1 MMWMGIWVHP
11 YTVTLVQ
18 VGVDFENI
26 YVGLDLSDV
35 VRSWLRL
42 KTPVDCI
49 PHPCHM
55 YTMSCSTLISCGWE
69 YGSTL
74 TLLRLCRWEWS
85 LGKMG
90 YG

>member
-26 YVGLDLSDV
+26 YVGPGLSDV

-42 KTPVDCI
+42 KNPIDCI
-49 PHPCHM
+49 PHPSHM
-55 YTMSCSTLISCGWE
+55 YNEL
-69 YGSTL
+69 
-74 TLLRLCRWEWS
+74 
-85 LGKMG
+85 
-90 YG
+90 